1 MKFPVIDF
9 IDIIVD
15 DLKNNNI
22 KIESEYG
29 TIGALNKQKF
39 FKNTI
44 LPEISIEEYAQIIF
58 GVFFKA
64 KNNYSNEQLEK
75 IFTDITFYIWCDT
88 SYMDNKLDTCD
99 ECYGSGSNT
108 CDMCDGSGAQT
119 CSDCDGSGQVTD
131 ENDNLDECYDCDG
144 SGTVGCNYCDG
155 EGKVFCNNCGGDGEI
170 IGDEFFDYSLHLM
183 AAITNKSEYNVLRKY
198 EAYNDSDTIEIINDF
213 KYTVSLYE
221 YSSSLE
227 EGDSLF
233 NSREIRNQSNY
244 FFGLLDD
251 NRKNSKYSNFRIGT
265 IEEYV

>member
-22 KIESEYG
+22 KIDSLYG
-29 TIGALNKQKF
+29 VIGILNKQKF

-88 SYMDNKLDTCD
+88 SYMDSKLDTCD

-144 SGTVGCNYCDG
+144 
-155 EGKVFCNNCGGDGEI
+155 
-170 IGDEFFDYSLHLM
+170 
-183 AAITNKSEYNVLRKY
+183 
-198 EAYNDSDTIEIINDF
+198 
-213 KYTVSLYE
+213 
-221 YSSSLE
+221 
-227 EGDSLF
+227 
-233 NSREIRNQSNY
+233 
-244 FFGLLDD
+244 
-251 NRKNSKYSNFRIGT
+251 
-265 IEEYV
+265 